1 MARLLDSRHLEDFLM
16 RLSMVGLSFGLCAL
30 FLSGTLDGR
39 TATAA
44 TAATMEGWTL
54 DKQENG
60 IEVYTRPVEGSGI
73 KEFKGL
79 AEVDVSVEK
88 VLALLRDSNRFKTW
102 FPNTPE
108 SKLLARDGDVSYQYS
123 VMGTPWPMDDR
134 DNVLRSVTTRNES
147 TGVVGIEVTAAPD
160 YYPVQKD
167 RHRVQKAHGTWTL
180 EPDSPDKTHVT
191 FIMHL
196 EPGGGIPQWMINARI
211 VATPFEALTNLRATV
226 GD

>member
-1 MARLLDSRHLEDFLM
+1 MARILDPRHLEEFLM
-16 RLSMVGLSFGLCAL
+16 RLSLVGLSFGLCAL
-30 FLSGTLDGR
+30 FFYATIDGR

-44 TAATMEGWTL
+44 SQEGWTL
-54 DKQENG
+54 AKQENG
-60 IEVYTRPVEGSGI
+60 IEIYTRPVADSGI

-79 AEVDVSVEK
+79 AEVDVDLERI
-88 VLALLRDSNRFKTW
+88 LELLRDSNRFKSW

-134 DNVLRSVTTRNES
+134 DNVLRSVTTRDES
-147 TGVVGIEVTAAPD
+147 TGVVGIEVAAAPD
-160 YYPVQKD
+160 YYPAQKD
-167 RHRVQKAHGTWTL
+167 RFRVQKANGSWTL
-180 EPDSPDKTHVT
+180 KPIGPDKTHVT